1 MPCWPNSRG
10 ISALSRTAVLK
21 AAVYSHERPETQG
34 LRGKYFNSATALRN
48 TTAMIFRIVLCLA
61 ALLAPCL
68 AAAEPSLLPISPDR
82 PMLGAAAA
90 KGAVIWSHG
99 ATPRPEATPH
109 PFYLETLAAEGWDVF
124 RLNREP
130 ADSPKGAQAAAE
142 QADKLRAEGY
152 RSIVLA
158 GQSFGGWLSLAATE
172 RAKIDA
178 VIATAPAAHGS
189 DPAND
194 NWQLNATNF
203 YRLLERMNRTR
214 VMLFFFADDPF
225 DPGGR
230 AARAT
235 EILKRREM
243 DSLIVN
249 QPDTL
254 RGHTVASSAGFAR
267 AYAGCIAAFLAAP
280 RISSEFRCA
289 QSGVRAANL
298 GIPLPK
304 NLTLASATPDMPQ
317 QIAQF
322 AGFWFG
328 HYSDGR
334 EIVLAPRRLGSDGVE
349 AVYAFGR
356 LNTMDKSAG
365 ASIRQGAVNDNA
377 LVFGESG
384 RPSLTFQ
391 PRADGRLNAIWE
403 SPDRS
408 VTLKGVLRRV
418 QIQSIQ

>member
-21 AAVYSHERPETQG
+21 AAGYNHGRPETQG
-34 LRGKYFNSATALRN
+34 LSSKYFNSAAALRN
-48 TTAMIFRIVLCLA
+48 TMAMIFRIVLCLA

-68 AAAEPSLLPISPDR
+68 AAAEPSLVPILPER
-82 PMLGAAAA
+82 PMLGGASA

-109 PFYLETLAAEGWDVF
+109 PFYLEMLAQQGWDVF
-124 RLNREP
+124 RLNRQP
-130 ADSPKGAQAAAE
+130 SDSPKSAQAAAE

-158 GQSFGGWLSLAATE
+158 GQSFGGWLSLAAAART
-172 RAKIDA
+172 KIDA
-178 VIATAPAAHGS
+178 VIATAPAAYGR
-189 DPAND
+189 DAAND

-230 AARAT
+230 AARAA
-235 EILKRREM
+235 EIMKRREM
-243 DSLIVN
+243 TSLIVDR
-249 QPDTL
+249 PATL
-254 RGHTVASSAGFAR
+254 SGHTVGSSAGFAR
-267 AYAGCIAAFLAAP
+267 TYAACMAAFIAAP
-280 RISSEFRCA
+280 RIGTDFRCPVPT
-289 QSGVRAANL
+289 VRLADA

-304 NLTLASATPDMPQ
+304 NLAVASATPDLPREV
-317 QIAQF
+317 AQF
-322 AGFWFG
+322 AGLWFG

-334 EIVLAPRRLGSDGVE
+334 EFVLAPRRLAGDGVE

-356 LNTMDKSAG
+356 QNTADKSAG
-365 ASIRQGAVNDNA
+365 ASLRHGAVNDNA

-391 PRADGRLNAIWE
+391 PRGDGRLNAIWE

-408 VTLKGVLRRV
+408 VTLKGVLKR
-418 QIQSIQ
+418 IQ